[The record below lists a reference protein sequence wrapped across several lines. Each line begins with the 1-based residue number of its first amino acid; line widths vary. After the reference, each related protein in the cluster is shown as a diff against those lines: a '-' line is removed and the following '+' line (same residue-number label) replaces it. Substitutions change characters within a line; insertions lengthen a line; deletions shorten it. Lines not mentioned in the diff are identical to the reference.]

1 MAPFDKFDGQG
12 RATAGVDKSGQHFV
26 ISYDGSGDATW
37 KFDNG
42 DVSVYGA
49 DGKPVREV
57 VGGTTFDQFDGQ
69 GRATAGVDKSGQHFV
84 KTGRASGGERGK
96 ISKGAVSLKRK
107 DGKPVRE
114 VGGGTTFDQFDG
126 QGRAMAGV
134 DRSGKNFVISYGGSG
149 YATWKFDN
157 GDVSVYGA
165 DGKPVREVVGGTTF
179 DQFDGQGRATAGVDK
194 SGQHFV

>member
-57 VGGTTFDQFDGQ
+57 VRGTTFDQFDGQ

-84 KTGRASGGERGK
+84 
-96 ISKGAVSLKRK
+96 
-107 DGKPVRE
+107 
-114 VGGGTTFDQFDG
+114 
-126 QGRAMAGV
+126 
-134 DRSGKNFVISYGGSG
+134 ISYDESG
-149 YATWKFDN
+149 DAPSRIHIDYAST
-157 GDVSVYGA
+157 VSS
-165 DGKPVREVVGGTTF
+165 DGISR
-179 DQFDGQGRATAGVDK
+179 R
-194 SGQHFV
+194 

>member
-1 MAPFDKFDGQG
+1 MATFDKFDGQG

-84 KTGRASGGERGK
+84 
-96 ISKGAVSLKRK
+96 
-107 DGKPVRE
+107 
-114 VGGGTTFDQFDG
+114 
-126 QGRAMAGV
+126 
-134 DRSGKNFVISYGGSG
+134 ISYDGSG
-149 YATWKFDN
+149 DATWKFDN

-165 DGKPVREVVGGTTF
+165 DGKPVREVV
-179 DQFDGQGRATAGVDK
+179 
-194 SGQHFV
+194 

>member
-69 GRATAGVDKSGQHFV
+69 GRATAGVDKSGQHFAISYD
-84 KTGRASGGERGK
+84 GSGDASTQFDNGNTTVYG
-96 ISKGAVSLKRK
+96 S
-107 DGKPVRE
+107 DGKP
-114 VGGGTTFDQFDG
+114 
-126 QGRAMAGV
+126 
-134 DRSGKNFVISYGGSG
+134 DR
-149 YATWKFDN
+149 
-157 GDVSVYGA
+157 
-165 DGKPVREVVGGTTF
+165 
-179 DQFDGQGRATAGVDK
+179 
-194 SGQHFV
+194 